1 MSELPVIPFERTTPL
16 DVPAAYREL
25 RLQQG
30 IAKVRTRTGDEVWL
44 VSGYEDARKL
54 FAEPLLGRS
63 HPEPEKAAR
72 ISGSALLGG
81 PSGDHATE
89 KADHERMR
97 RLFQP
102 SFSARRMK
110 ALADHVGTL
119 VEERLDHLAGLT
131 PPADLHAELSF
142 PLPVLVICQLLGVPF
157 EDRDYFGEVSI
168 RMGDIDDAVKGE
180 AARAEM
186 GAYMAGLIERKRR
199 EPGEDVLTDLAGV
212 IDDDGTV
219 ARLAGG
225 LLFAGHET
233 TVGRIDYGVL
243 LLLERP
249 DQLAEL
255 EADPSLAPAAV
266 EEILRMA
273 VPSLHGIPRWARE
286 DVEYGGLTIRKGEA
300 VLIST
305 DAANRDERVFSD
317 PDVFDLHRQPGD
329 PHLGFGYG
337 PRFCLGATLAR
348 VELEAVFSRLF
359 QRFEGLRLAVPLRE
373 LEVNTGRL
381 TQGFAKLP
389 VTWNSV
395 RR

>member
-16 DVPAAYREL
+16 DVPVAYREL
-25 RLQQG
+25 RVREG
-30 IAKVRTRTGDEVWL
+30 IARVRTRTGDEIWL

-63 HPEPEKAAR
+63 HPEPEKAPR
-72 ISGSALLGG
+72 VSGSVLLGG
-81 PSGDHATE
+81 PSGDFDTE

-110 ALADHVGTL
+110 ALTEHVGGL
-119 VEERLDHLAGLT
+119 VEDRLDHMAGLT
-131 PPADLHAELSF
+131 PPIDLHAELSF

-157 EDRDYFGEVSI
+157 EDRDYFGEISN
-168 RMGDIDDAVKGE
+168 RMGDLYDPDKGE
-180 AARAEM
+180 AARQEM
-186 GAYMAGLIERKRR
+186 AGYMARLIDRKRH
-199 EPGEDVLTDLAGV
+199 EPGEDVLTDLAKV

-243 LLLERP
+243 LLLQHP
-249 DQLAEL
+249 DQRAAL
-255 EADPSLAPAAV
+255 EADPSLAAAAV

-286 DVEYGGLTIRKGEA
+286 DFEYGGLTIRKGEA

-305 DAANRDERVFSD
+305 DAANRDERVFPD
-317 PDVFDLHRQPGD
+317 PDVFDLRRKPGD
-329 PHLGFGYG
+329 PHIGFGYG
-337 PRFCLGATLAR
+337 PRFCLGASLAR

-359 QRFEGLRLAVPLRE
+359 QRFAGLRLAVPLEE
-373 LEVNTGRL
+373 LPINTHRL

-389 VTWNSV
+389 VTWDSV